1 MKMFTKLALVSSMA
15 ISANAMA
22 MQSMD
27 DAALSAATGQD
38 GINIGIGISRI
49 EIEKVLIHDNDGL
62 TADGGRAAFAGTV
75 FADQAALN
83 AYNSD
88 PANAGNQLTLTD
100 IDPRTVITAATGTK
114 GGTGNAGAIVIKAD
128 GKTGSATKDHGIV
141 IGANYDNNGANLLAS
156 RNLVDLVIDTDGG
169 TGTGNT
175 AFLNIAAK
183 VSGLNINIGEIG
195 VSGSSTYNANAVRRG
210 NNDSNYNQILTG
222 LSLKTGQMDANIQL
236 GATPQGAMIK
246 LNTTMSNGLEIKN
259 LGIVDNSTAL
269 AAVTEVKD
277 ANGNVTTPAAA
288 ARAKGVIQLD
298 SIKLSDA
305 NDSTKLTVAAA
316 VSVFGEQAGVN
327 KGYLRIIT
335 GSGATTPK
343 TDMYIKGIH
352 LGSATAGSIGDVEVQ
367 GMQTYFSPSAG
378 VYVPGSVITISGH

>member
-38 GINIGIGISRI
+38 GINIGIGISKI

-62 TADGGRAAFAGTV
+62 NYANSSWNGAAPAAGALGYGGT
-75 FADQAALN
+75 
-83 AYNSD
+83 
-88 PANAGNQLTLTD
+88 
-100 IDPRTVITAATGTK
+100 ATGTK
-114 GGTGNAGAIVIKAD
+114 AGAIVIKGD
-128 GKTGSATKDHGIV
+128 GIAAVAGVDNNNDGDYVDAGETAPVAASVTENNGIV

-156 RNLVDLVIDTDGG
+156 RNLADLVIDTDGG
-169 TGTGNT
+169 SGTGNT
-175 AFLNIAAK
+175 AFLNVAAK

-195 VSGSSTYNANAVRRG
+195 VSGSNAYNANAVRRG
-210 NNDSNYNQILTG
+210 SDTNNYNQILTG
-222 LSLKTGQMDANIQL
+222 LTLKTGKMDANIQL
-236 GATPQGAMIK
+236 GAAPQGAMIK

-259 LGIVDNSTAL
+259 LGIVDNSTTL
-269 AAVTEVKD
+269 AAVAGVDNNNDGDYTDSGET
-277 ANGNVTTPAAA
+277 APVT

-316 VSVFGEQAGVN
+316 VSVVGEQAGVN

-352 LGSATAGSIGDVEVQ
+352 LGSATAASIGDVEVQ
-367 GMQTYFSPSAG
+367 GMQTYYSPSAG
-378 VYVPGSVITISGH
+378 TYVPGAVITISGH